1 MSARI
6 IPFPPRRCGMAPQR
20 PMPLQLI
27 PVALNELPDIPRPGK
42 FQPFSQPQVIRILR
56 EDAAWLVTC
65 RGQAWL
71 HGSHDEAL
79 RDAFALA
86 AEFNLPVTEGRHD

>member
-1 MSARI
+1 MTARI
-6 IPFPPRRCGMAPQR
+6 IPFPPRRSTAV
-20 PMPLQLI
+20 LQFRLRSQ
-27 PVALNELPDIPRPGK
+27 VQ
-42 FQPFSQPQVIRILR
+42 QPAVIRILR

-86 AEFNLPVTEGRHD
+86 AEFNLPVTEAERTAQ